1 MAIGVQWKEG
11 LGIGIPLGPTMANN
25 FMCNFETIYLDE
37 CPLEFQPIFY
47 KRYIDDTFLLFKRQI
62 KSKHNSM
69 KIETN
74 NKLSFL
80 DCTVTRLNND
90 FKTSVYRKYTFT
102 GLGISYFRFCPK
114 LLKINNVKTAFPF
127 QSKVMMKKF
136 LKNTEIYT
144 LSKRA

>member
-1 MAIGVQWKEG
+1 
-11 LGIGIPLGPTMANN
+11 
-25 FMCNFETIYLDE
+25 
-37 CPLEFQPIFY
+37 
-47 KRYIDDTFLLFKRQI
+47 
-62 KSKHNSM
+62 M